1 MRNTEKKILEK
12 KITGRANTIILPTTA
27 TFKGVHHF
35 ACVMLFA
42 KMVDE
47 FRDMGLI
54 TKAKKRKKQ
63 DEEDRL
69 KFEKLDKKN
78 ARATGPLMNRE
89 FNRMLYEEKMKP
101 ADALEDLT
109 LLLNE
114 RFAEIISHDPGT
126 ESEAG
131 VDYDEQELI
140 TPAMSDWLKSKYDEL
155 VKVGEIQK
163 DDIDPAIFTATTESN
178 SHPHWL
184 GMLPSSIRDEPQKSA
199 NNLVYEEHPL
209 GAAWHEFLEGATED
223 GRFEL
228 DEKAMQEFYAARAER
243 KRLAEEQQKDSE
255 KGFGEDYKY
264 DAEKEEYVPARE
276 FGTQEEEQQRAKEG
290 YERLFSRQRLRPRGG
305 EREGSDIKPIGK
317 YNDMASTLADMLI
330 DSINKPVTK
339 KIRNRETGEDEDKTY
354 EGGEVQYLYDTYH
367 KDAQIADW
375 NDMQDRHK
383 AEVKG
388 KRKAAREPILRRQ
401 EQEISQWN
409 DYQEQLK
416 DRLRYTARNNKFQ
429 TMQQEVNEHAREALR
444 VRNIGLVGSKKGRAP
459 NIVTPALKQMAKL
472 LNLDVRGVNAP
483 DVMLEPLKV
492 LMGDTP
498 RRALVSSS
506 YQTELGRELD
516 KWIEGGN
523 KAHPAIETSINPGG
537 HMHTAGLVQPMG
549 DERGGGPGLSMS
561 GDDAGE
567 GYVGEGGGGRFDEAI
582 EEEGGQDVN
591 LAGDDA
597 ASPEAATRVDDSS
610 ALGSGS
616 TQLDPSDDK
625 MRARA
630 MALIRDKSKGG
641 VFSEEERAKYEGSLW
656 MSHKDELMRKVKRG
670 EMTQERARAELS
682 EAFFDEHDF
691 NPEHG
696 YAIHSMDQIPEVH
709 DPSHPLYG
717 KDANERQMFAERMLD
732 SIMGTFGMIQGI
744 NAMQD
749 AKAAGDEEGWAH
761 NDSYRVNNIGD
772 LKNLFTA
779 PAIHEHGDEDRAE
792 EDEAAFAQQQFL
804 GRYLEQSSELM
815 RKFEQ
820 LGVDYNDVVNEIVR
834 VVQKRG
840 RRAQGRQAEDE
851 EPLSDDQA
859 FQEAFMNIVTGAGNQ
874 QFMAQATEQEQK
886 EIEDQI
892 QQLEENVDS
901 HRQMY
906 EMTGDYTD
914 EHRTARRQLAELKQ
928 KLQSARREGGS
939 TSALPFARSIFYA
952 MKNRID
958 ARKEDMDYLNK
969 TRRQTHNLM
978 GGNIATKKDC
988 DACVGSKEHF
998 VNTTKRA
1005 SHSNSHEKINRARGA
1020 QSPFV
1025 YMKVNVPD
1033 LTHIPREGKSGQA
1046 NLESMA
1052 NFLGLDWNILDNYS
1066 DYAVKDILYEAMV
1079 KNKQDAKNI
1088 SEHFNLVPRP
1098 QNLEPVGA
1106 ATMNPAQLVL
1116 MSRLFPDDY
1125 NAFRAREEENDIMTQ
1140 QRQSIT
1146 SALNLLHELQTTGF
1160 KSRVNMNKL
1169 PLSNKD
1175 KRKLAQEILVH
1186 SGGRK
1191 ASELKDQMQQLKE
1204 RRAGLGEEFKEFFA
1218 NQNNSDLL
1226 ASYSDARKTIAGKDP
1241 NIFPDLRARVE
1252 AKMKELGRRVKL
1264 PKGTAMSGEDYLKE
1278 VFNAYQ
1284 THDREMAQAKK
1295 LYDDAKKEV
1304 KEYDQNGIGALVQM
1318 ANEIVPFYTKQMK
1331 EQEGKPEGDS
1341 VPVKNRAT
1349 KKFIENMMKQYYTE
1363 PNGMPSRTVFTAGM
1377 KSQRRRGRSLAEAPY
1392 SYDDKVQLYAQK
1404 LGSEKQWVTGSGATL
1419 RHGGDR
1425 NFGSIFGAEQ
1435 GVFSIPHI
1443 KNISEIPA
1451 LLKIMQKNGW
1461 EGEVDESPAETERLK
1476 RDKEYFEGMGFGK
1489 KEAKKEET
1497 PEDDDGLM
1505 SELDARRRNQSDM
1518 STNADKRNK
1527 DNQLGTPSHCGFCR
1541 GHGSVPI
1548 EKLSS
1553 YFSAH
1558 HDDLRHL
1565 NHYDEEMMHYISQNG
1580 RPVNTPSFDHHREQ
1594 HGENAYH
1601 DHEHAAYACPDCQH
1615 EDSSVRGG
1623 LCSDGLCNHC
1633 LGRGE
1638 IDPKDKTR
1646 MAVLINERLKHDHHF
1661 GSHATLEGLSQRLA
1675 RMPWSHKAFKDMGLD
1690 DIINIPTRLD
1700 EDTPGS
1706 NEMSDKDIQEL
1717 LARFPAR
1724 NNDALMP
1731 MEMLFDSA
1739 MNGEFPNVLSPDQL
1753 RSARKRRQA
1762 AEEKRG
1768 HIRAM
1773 KHEKVK
1779 REEAADELGYQETA
1793 MQESDP
1799 MQAAMSFLPSHA
1811 VRRTQN
1817 GVLRKMLIGHIG
1829 GMMQKLQNLNA
1840 DESVIKHAQEMIDE
1854 ITEGIEIKA
1863 EPNSNF
1869 ILGGSASFGSDAH
1882 FDNRT
1887 LNHMFSQLQ
1896 NLVSKEQRKHHA
1908 PLDELASEAAQDRDV
1923 IDDDAPPPMGQQ
1935 EEVNPAKVFN
1945 KKHHRFNQPM
1955 LYFHKGRMMTQAEI
1969 RAYDDHDG
1977 FDSHVVSP
1985 HKIEKWFARNGDPTQ
2000 RMDLKAYKKLLK
2012 KRSYPFDLYAPHPD
2026 DDPLRFGNKP
2036 SDILG
2041 AFKRQGPTA
2050 RKAHE
2055 YDLMRAEKMKKRI
2068 AEMEAEGTK
2077 PFMKGRTLLRHNNEF
2092 KQLANELGMPVDSDE
2107 GFAGKFFEG
2116 HQLHDSLQDFHDEAQ
2131 KWFMPTAPT
2140 LDEKGKPIPGS
2151 YQEPIENE
2159 APLHTELSDAIDNHL
2174 DKEFEQYVRMKAIM
2188 HTLNMQ
2194 REGDAPPQEG
2204 EITVAQFRQMN
2215 QPGEMGGDVK
2225 GMMNLNAKIDAI
2237 IEGAKGQDSE
2247 TGKTI
2252 YRFGD
2257 EDISKHDYM
2266 DMRYEDL
2273 QDAGQSEPDMFA
2285 DGTHKG
2291 LADMLDAYF
2300 VNYEK
2305 NPMIAKDRKLVK
2317 FGANMYKA
2325 HFYPNMMFESLMKRN
2340 DLRTQDDVKRALE
2353 EDPEFAQQYAM
2364 TFGLIEA
2371 QHDNWM
2377 GIPINVSEH
2386 LDDLSH
2392 VGGVMNDKYVP
2403 KYGTASHPLSQASP
2417 LAPPQKPDLSQ
2428 EMGQIRVMQPDKVTR
2443 DEFGRTIAV
2452 EQRDYP
2458 VAGEEYGKNPT
2469 DPIMRTPIEEQ
2480 IPPITGQEQGGEQTT
2495 PQQMPAMMNP
2505 QYPGVE
2511 IQPPADDDT
2520 PPPMTS

>member
-1 MRNTEKKILEK
+1 M
-12 KITGRANTIILPTTA
+12 PSTA
-27 TFKGVHHF
+27 TFKDVHRL

-54 TKAKKRKKQ
+54 AKAKKRKKQ
-63 DEEDRL
+63 DEKTRL
-69 KFEKLDKKN
+69 KFEQLDAKN
-78 ARATGPLMNRE
+78 ARATGPMMSRE
-89 FNRMLYEEKMKP
+89 FNRMVFEEKMRP

-114 RFAEIISHDPGT
+114 RFAEIISHDPNT

-131 VDYDEQELI
+131 IDYDEQELI
-140 TPAMSDWLKSKYDEL
+140 TPAMSEWLNSKYEQL
-155 VKVGEIQK
+155 VQNGDILK
-163 DDIDPAIFTATTESN
+163 DDIDPAIFNATTESN

-184 GMLPSSIRDEPQKSA
+184 GMLPSSIREEPQKSA
-199 NNLVYEEHPL
+199 NNLVYEEHTL

-228 DEKAMQEFYAARAER
+228 DEKAMQDFYAARAER
-243 KRLAEEQQKDSE
+243 KRLAQQQQADSE
-255 KGFGEDYKY
+255 KGFGEDYKLNP
-264 DAEKEEYVPARE
+264 ETGEYEPARE

-290 YERLFSRQRLRPRGG
+290 YERLFSRVRIKPKG
-305 EREGSDIKPIGK
+305 EEGSDIKPIGK

-330 DSINKPVTK
+330 ESTK
-339 KIRNRETGEDEDKTY
+339 
-354 EGGEVQYLYDTYH
+354 GEVDRLYDSYH
-367 KDAQIADW
+367 KDTQMQDW
-375 NDMQDRHK
+375 NDMQDRHN

-416 DRLRYTARNNKFQ
+416 DRLRFMARNDKFQ
-429 TMQQEVNEHAREALR
+429 AMQQEVNEHAREALR

-459 NIVTPALKQMAKL
+459 NIVTPALKQMARL
-472 LNLDVRGVNAP
+472 LDLDVRGVNAP

-492 LMGDTP
+492 LMGEKP

-506 YQTELGRELD
+506 YQNELGRELD
-516 KWIEGGN
+516 KWIDDGN
-523 KAHPAIETSINPGG
+523 KAHPAIETSMAPGG
-537 HMHTAGLVQPMG
+537 HLHTAGLTQPLG

-561 GDDAGE
+561 GDDANE
-567 GYVGEGGGGRFDEAI
+567 GYVAEMRGGAVGAGERA
-582 EEEGGQDVN
+582 EEESGQDVT

-597 ASPEAATRVDDSS
+597 ASPEAAMRVDDASAMGAGSS
-610 ALGSGS
+610 LF
-616 TQLDPSDDK
+616 DPSDDK

-630 MALIRDKSKGG
+630 MALIRNPNM
-641 VFSEEERAKYEGSLW
+641 SEEQRGRYEGSLW

-670 EMTQERARAELS
+670 EMTKERALAELG
-682 EAFFDEHDF
+682 EAYFDEHDF

-696 YAIHSMDQIPEVH
+696 YAIHSIDQIPEVH
-709 DPSHPLYG
+709 DPAHPLYG
-717 KDANERQMFAERMLD
+717 KDANQRQEFAQKMLD
-732 SIMGTFGMIQGI
+732 GIMGTFGMIQGI

-749 AKAAGDEEGWAH
+749 AKAEGDEEGWAH

-792 EDEAAFAQQQFL
+792 EDEAAFAQQQFA

-820 LGVDYNDVVNEIVR
+820 LGVDYNDVVNEIIR
-834 VVQKRG
+834 VVQKRA

-874 QFMAQATEQEQK
+874 QFMAQATEQEQQ
-886 EIEDQI
+886 EMQDQI
-892 QQLEENVDS
+892 QQLEEVVDS

-906 EMTGDYTD
+906 ESTGDYTD
-914 EHRTARRQLAELKQ
+914 EYRTARRQLAELKQ

-958 ARKEDMDYLNK
+958 AQKEDMDYLNK
-969 TRRQTHNLM
+969 VRRQTHNLM
-978 GGNIATKKDC
+978 ENNIATKKDC

-1005 SHSNSHEKINRARGA
+1005 SHTNVHEKIKRARGG

-1033 LTHIPREGKSGQA
+1033 LTHLPREGKSGQA

-1052 NFLGLDWNILDNYS
+1052 DFLGLNWNILDNYS
-1066 DYAVKDILYEAMV
+1066 DYAIKDILYEAMV

-1088 SEHFNLVPRP
+1088 SEHFNLIPRP

-1106 ATMNPAQLVL
+1106 AAMNPAQLVL

-1160 KSRVNMNKL
+1160 KSRVNLNKL
-1169 PLSNKD
+1169 PLSNRD
-1175 KRKLAQEILVH
+1175 KKKLVKEIMAH

-1191 ASELKDQMQQLKE
+1191 ASELQDQMQQIKE
-1204 RRAGLGEEFKEFFA
+1204 RRAGLGEEFKDFFA
-1218 NQNNSDLL
+1218 NQNNSDLF
-1226 ASYSDARKTIAGKDP
+1226 ATYSDARKTIEGKDP
-1241 NIFPDLRARVE
+1241 NIFADLRAKVD

-1264 PKGTAMSGEDYLKE
+1264 PKGTAMSGEDYLNE

-1295 LYDDAKKEV
+1295 LYDKEKKKV
-1304 KEYDQNGIGALVQM
+1304 KRYDQDGIGALVQM
-1318 ANEIVPFYTKQMK
+1318 ANEVLPFYAKQMK
-1331 EQEGKPEGDS
+1331 ENPELLANLEDITREEKAGEVGDLT
-1341 VPVKNRAT
+1341 RAHT
-1349 KKFIENMMKQYYTE
+1349 VLAPLAKFVNGMMKQYYTE
-1363 PNGMPSRTVFTAGM
+1363 PNGMPSRSVFTAGM
-1377 KSQRRRGRSLAEAPY
+1377 QTKRRRGRSLAEAPY
-1392 SYDDKVQLYAQK
+1392 SYDDKAQLYSRK
-1404 LGSEKQWVTGSGATL
+1404 VGSEKQWVTGSGATL

-1443 KNISEIPA
+1443 NNIAEIPA
-1451 LLKIMQKNGW
+1451 LLKIMKENGW
-1461 EGEVDESPAETERLK
+1461 EGEIDESPAETERMK
-1476 RDKEYFEGMGFGK
+1476 RDKDFFETFSGK
-1489 KEAKKEET
+1489 KKEEEEAP

-1518 STNADKRNK
+1518 TTNADKRNR

-1548 EKLSS
+1548 EKLAS
-1553 YFSAH
+1553 YFAAH
-1558 HDDLRHL
+1558 HGDLRHL
-1565 NHYDEEMMHYISQNG
+1565 NHYDEEMMHYISQHS
-1580 RPVNTPSFDHHREQ
+1580 RPVNTPSFDHHREK
-1594 HGENAYH
+1594 HGDSAYH
-1601 DHEHAAYACPDCQH
+1601 DHEHASYACPDCQH
-1615 EDSSVRGG
+1615 EDSSVVGG
-1623 LCSDGLCNHC
+1623 LLSDGLCNHC

-1638 IDPKDKTR
+1638 IDPKDKDR
-1646 MAVLINERLKHDHHF
+1646 MAVLMNERLKHDHHF

-1675 RMPWSHKAFKDMGLD
+1675 RMPWTHNAIKGMGLD
-1690 DIINIPTRLD
+1690 DVIKIPTRVD

-1706 NEMSDKDIQEL
+1706 SKMSEKDIEDL

-1724 NNDALMP
+1724 NNEALMP

-1753 RSARKRRQA
+1753 REARKRRLA
-1762 AEEKRG
+1762 AEENRG
-1768 HIRAM
+1768 HLRAM
-1773 KHEKVK
+1773 KHDKVK
-1779 REEAADELGYQETA
+1779 REQMADELGYQETV
-1793 MQESDP
+1793 MGESDP
-1799 MQAAMSFLPSHA
+1799 MQQAMSFLPSHA
-1811 VRRTQN
+1811 VRKTQN
-1817 GVLRKMLIGHIG
+1817 GVLRRMLMGHIG
-1829 GMMQKLQNLNA
+1829 GMMQKLQHLNA
-1840 DESVIKHAQEMIDE
+1840 DESVMKHAQELVDE

-1869 ILGGSASFGSDAH
+1869 VLGGSAAFGSDAH
-1882 FDNRT
+1882 HDNRT

-1896 NLVSKEQRKHHA
+1896 NLVNKEQRKHHA
-1908 PLDELASEAAQDRDV
+1908 PLDELASQAAQPD
-1923 IDDDAPPPMGQQ
+1923 PPKPGEEDMPSQGD
-1935 EEVNPAKVFN
+1935 EVEVNPAKVFN
-1945 KKHHRFNQPM
+1945 KKHHRFGHPM
-1955 LYFHKGRMMTQAEI
+1955 LYFHKGRMMTHAEI

-1985 HKIEKWFARNGDPTQ
+1985 HKIEKWFARNGDPSQ
-2000 RMDLKAYKKLLK
+2000 RMDMKAYKKLLK
-2012 KRSYPFDLYAPHPD
+2012 KRTYPFDLYAPHPD
-2026 DDPLRFGNKP
+2026 EEPLRFGNKP

-2050 RKAHE
+2050 RAAHE
-2055 YDLMRAEKMKKRI
+2055 YDMKRAEKMKKRI
-2068 AEMEAEGTK
+2068 AEMEEQGIQ
-2077 PFMKGRTLLRHNNEF
+2077 PFVKGRVLLRTNNEF
-2092 KQLANELGMPVDSDE
+2092 KQLADELGMPIDTDK
-2107 GFAGKFFEG
+2107 GFAGKFLEG
-2116 HQLHDSLQDFHDEAQ
+2116 NQIHHSLQDFDDESQ
-2131 KWFMPTAPT
+2131 KWFTPTAPV
-2140 LDEKGKPIPGS
+2140 LDDEGKPIAGG
-2151 YQEPIENE
+2151 YREPIQDEV
-2159 APLHTELSDAIDNHL
+2159 PYHRELQSMMDDHI
-2174 DKEFEQYVRMKAIM
+2174 DKEFEQFLRMKAIM
-2188 HTLNMQ
+2188 YYI
-2194 REGDAPPQEG
+2194 REAQADPETDDDMPTDGL
-2204 EITVAQFRQMN
+2204 TVAKFREMN
-2215 QPGEMGGDVK
+2215 KPTEEGGDPK

-2237 IEGAKGQDSE
+2237 IEGAKGQDKE
-2247 TGKTI
+2247 TGRTV

-2257 EDISKHDYM
+2257 EDVSPNQYA
-2266 DMRYEDL
+2266 DMRHNDA
-2273 QDAGQSEPDMFA
+2273 QDAGQEESELF
-2285 DGTHKG
+2285 GEGEYKG
-2291 LADMLDAYF
+2291 LMDMIDAYF
-2300 VNYEK
+2300 VNYDK
-2305 NPMIAKDRKLVK
+2305 NPMIARDKKLVK
-2317 FGANMYKA
+2317 FGANMFKA

-2340 DLRTQDDVKRALE
+2340 DLRDQDDVERALK

-2371 QHDNWM
+2371 QHPNWM

-2403 KYGTASHPLSQASP
+2403 RYGTASHPLSQASP
-2417 LAPPQKPDLSQ
+2417 VAPQKPDLSQ
-2428 EMGQIRVMQPDKVTR
+2428 EMQNIRVVKPG
-2443 DEFGRTIAV
+2443 E
-2452 EQRDYP
+2452 DYP
-2458 VAGEEYGKNPT
+2458 TMPTQQYGLNPQ
-2469 DPIMRTPIEEQ
+2469 DPAM
-2480 IPPITGQEQGGEQTT
+2480 TT
-2495 PQQMPAMMNP
+2495 PLQQQVPPLLDSQGNPVGPELAGSETTPRQMPAMVNP
-2505 QYPGVE
+2505 QYPGVQ
-2511 IQPPADDDT
+2511 IQPPADESDMPT
-2520 PPPMTS
+2520 

>member
-12 KITGRANTIILPTTA
+12 KITGRANTIILPSTA
-27 TFKGVHHF
+27 TFKAVHRL

-54 TKAKKRKKQ
+54 AKAKKRKKQ
-63 DEEDRL
+63 DEKTRL
-69 KFEKLDKKN
+69 KFEQLDKKN
-78 ARATGPLMNRE
+78 ARATGPMMNRE
-89 FNRMLYEEKMKP
+89 FNRLVNEEKFSN
-101 ADALEDLT
+101 ADALEDMT

-114 RFAEIISHDPGT
+114 RFAEIISHDLDT

-131 VDYDEQELI
+131 VDYDEVMLI
-140 TPAMSDWLKSKYDEL
+140 TPAMSKWLNEKFEQLVEAGDYEL
-155 VKVGEIQK
+155 TRQINP
-163 DDIDPAIFTATTESN
+163 DIFTATTESN

-184 GMLPSSIRDEPQKSA
+184 GLLPSSIRDEPQKSA

-223 GRFEL
+223 GRFKL
-228 DEKAMQEFYAARAER
+228 DEKAMQEFQQARGER
-243 KRLAEEQQKDSE
+243 KRLAQEQQADSE
-255 KGFGEDYKY
+255 KGFGEDYKLNPETGKY
-264 DAEKEEYVPARE
+264 EPTRE

-290 YERLFSRQRLRPRGG
+290 YERLFSRVRIQPKRGDK
-305 EREGSDIKPIGK
+305 EGRDIKPIGK

-330 DSINKPVTK
+330 ESTK
-339 KIRNRETGEDEDKTY
+339 
-354 EGGEVQYLYDTYH
+354 GEVDRLYDTYH
-367 KDAQIADW
+367 KDAQMEDW

-416 DRLRYTARNNKFQ
+416 DRLRYMARNEKFQ
-429 TMQQEVNEHAREALR
+429 TLQQEVNDHAREALR

-472 LNLDVRGVNAP
+472 LDLDVRGVNAP

-506 YQTELGRELD
+506 YQNELGKELD
-516 KWIEGGN
+516 KWIDDGN
-523 KAHPAIETSINPGG
+523 KAHPAIETSMAPGG
-537 HMHTAGLVQPMG
+537 HMHTAGLTQPLG

-567 GYVGEGGGGRFDEAI
+567 GYVGEMAGGAVGAGERA
-582 EEEGGQDVN
+582 EEESGQDVS
-591 LAGDDA
+591 LTGDDA

-610 ALGSGS
+610 ALGSGGA
-616 TQLDPSDDK
+616 QLDPSDDK

-630 MALIRDKSKGG
+630 MALVRNPNMT
-641 VFSEEERAKYEGSLW
+641 EEQRRRYEASLW
-656 MSHKDELMRKVKRG
+656 MSHSDELKRKVKRG
-670 EMTQERARAELS
+670 EMTKERARAELG
-682 EAFFDEHDF
+682 EAYFDEHEF

-696 YAIHSMDQIPEVH
+696 YAIHSIDQIPEVH

-717 KDANERQMFAERMLD
+717 KDANQRQEFAQKMLD
-732 SIMGTFGMIQGI
+732 GIMGTFGMIQGI

-749 AKAAGDEEGWAH
+749 AKAEGDEEGWAH
-761 NDSYRVNNIGD
+761 NDSYRINNVGD

-779 PAIHEHGDEDRAE
+779 PTIHEHGDEDRAE
-792 EDEAAFAQQQFL
+792 EDEAAFAQQQFA

-834 VVQKRG
+834 VVQKRA

-874 QFMAQATEQEQK
+874 QFMAQATEQEQQ
-886 EIEDQI
+886 EMQDQI
-892 QQLEENVDS
+892 QQLEEVVDS

-906 EMTGDYTD
+906 ESTGDYTD
-914 EHRTARRQLAELKQ
+914 EYRTARRQLAELKQ

-969 TRRQTHNLM
+969 VRRQTHNLM
-978 GGNIATKKDC
+978 AGNIATKKDC

-1005 SHSNSHEKINRARGA
+1005 SHTNVHEKIKRARGA

-1052 NFLGLDWNILDNYS
+1052 DFLGLDWNILDNYS
-1066 DYAVKDILYEAMV
+1066 DYAIKDILYEAMV

-1106 ATMNPAQLVL
+1106 AAMNPAQLVL

-1160 KSRVNMNKL
+1160 KSRVNLNRL
-1169 PLSNKD
+1169 PLSNSD
-1175 KRKLAQEILVH
+1175 KRKLVKEIMAH
-1186 SGGRK
+1186 GGGRK
-1191 ASELKDQMQQLKE
+1191 ASELKDQMQQIKE

-1218 NQNNSDLL
+1218 NQNNSDLF
-1226 ASYSDARKTIAGKDP
+1226 ATYSDARKTIEGKDP
-1241 NIFPDLRARVE
+1241 NIFADLRARVD

-1264 PKGTAMSGEDYLKE
+1264 PKGTAMSGEDYLNE

-1295 LYDDAKKEV
+1295 AYDEAMEEV
-1304 KEYDQNGIGALVQM
+1304 KQYDQDGIGALAQM
-1318 ANEIVPFYTKQMK
+1318 ANEILPFYAKQMK
-1331 EQEGKPEGDS
+1331 EQKGKPLGDS

-1349 KKFIENMMKQYYTE
+1349 KKFIERMMKQYYTE
-1363 PNGMPSRTVFTAGM
+1363 PNGLPSRTVFTAGM
-1377 KSQRRRGRSLAEAPY
+1377 KTKRTRGRSLAEAPY
-1392 SYDDKVQLYAQK
+1392 SYDDKVQLFNRK

-1443 KNISEIPA
+1443 NNIAEIPA
-1451 LLKIMQKNGW
+1451 LLKIMKENGW
-1461 EGEVDESPAETERLK
+1461 EGEIDESPAETERMK
-1476 RDKEYFEGMGFGK
+1476 RDKEFFEGMFGK
-1489 KEAKKEET
+1489 KEAEEAP
-1497 PEDDDGLM
+1497 PEEDDGLM
-1505 SELDARRRNQSDM
+1505 SELEARRRNQSDM
-1518 STNADKRNK
+1518 TTNADKRNR

-1548 EKLSS
+1548 EKLAS
-1553 YFSAH
+1553 YFAAH
-1558 HDDLRHL
+1558 NPDLRHL
-1565 NHYDEEMMHYISQNG
+1565 NHYDEEMMHYISQHG

-1638 IDPKDKTR
+1638 IDPKDKDR
-1646 MAVLINERLKHDHHF
+1646 MTVLMNERLKHDHHF

-1675 RMPWSHKAFKDMGLD
+1675 RMPWAHNAIKNMGLD
-1690 DIINIPTRLD
+1690 DVIKIPTRVD

-1706 NEMSDKDIQEL
+1706 SKMSEKDIQEL

-1753 RSARKRRQA
+1753 REARKRRQA

-1768 HIRAM
+1768 HLRAM
-1773 KHEKVK
+1773 KHDKVK
-1779 REEAADELGYQETA
+1779 REEAADELGYQETV
-1793 MQESDP
+1793 MRESDP

-1811 VRRTQN
+1811 VRQTQN
-1817 GVLRKMLIGHIG
+1817 GVLRKLLMSHLGRLTA
-1829 GMMQKLQNLNA
+1829 KLQDLNA
-1840 DESVIKHAQEMIDE
+1840 DESVMKHAQELVDE

-1869 ILGGSASFGSDAH
+1869 VLGGSAAFGSDAH
-1882 FDNRT
+1882 HDNRT

-1896 NLVSKEQRKHHA
+1896 NLVNKEQRKHHA
-1908 PLDELASEAAQDRDV
+1908 PLDELASQAAQPD
-1923 IDDDAPPPMGQQ
+1923 PPKPGEEDMPSQGD
-1935 EEVNPAKVFN
+1935 EVEVNPAKVFN
-1945 KKHHRFNQPM
+1945 KKHHRFGHPM
-1955 LYFHKGRMMTQAEI
+1955 LYFHKGRMMTHAEI

-1985 HKIEKWFARNGDPTQ
+1985 HKIEKWFARNGDPSQ
-2000 RMDLKAYKKLLK
+2000 RMDMKAYKKLLK
-2012 KRSYPFDLYAPHPD
+2012 KRTYPFDLYAPHPD
-2026 DDPLRFGNKP
+2026 EEPLRFGNKP

-2050 RKAHE
+2050 RAAHE
-2055 YDLMRAEKMKKRI
+2055 YDMKRAEKMKKRI
-2068 AEMEAEGTK
+2068 AEMQEQNIQ
-2077 PFMKGRTLLRHNNEF
+2077 PFVKGRVLLRTNNEF
-2092 KQLANELGMPVDSDE
+2092 KQLADELGMPIDTDE
-2107 GFAGKFFEG
+2107 GFAGKFLEG
-2116 HQLHDSLQDFHDEAQ
+2116 NQIHHSLQDFDDEAQ
-2131 KWFMPTAPT
+2131 KWFMPTAPV
-2140 LDEKGKPIPGS
+2140 LDDEGKPIASG
-2151 YQEPIENE
+2151 YREPIQDEV
-2159 APLHTELSDAIDNHL
+2159 PYHRELQSMMDDHI
-2174 DKEFEQYVRMKAIM
+2174 DKEFEQFLRMKAIM
-2188 HTLNMQ
+2188 YYI
-2194 REGDAPPQEG
+2194 REAQADPETDDDMPTDGL
-2204 EITVAQFRQMN
+2204 TVAKFREIN
-2215 QPGEMGGDVK
+2215 RPAEEGGDPK
-2225 GMMNLNAKIDAI
+2225 AMMNLNAKIDAI
-2237 IEGAKGQDSE
+2237 IEGAKGQDKE
-2247 TGKTI
+2247 TGRTL

-2257 EDISKHDYM
+2257 EDVSPSQYA
-2266 DMRYEDL
+2266 DMRHNDA
-2273 QDAGQSEPDMFA
+2273 QDAGQEESELF
-2285 DGTHKG
+2285 GEGEYKG
-2291 LADMLDAYF
+2291 LMDMIDAYF
-2300 VNYEK
+2300 VNYDK
-2305 NPMIAKDRKLVK
+2305 NPMIERDRKLVK

-2340 DLRTQDDVKRALE
+2340 DLRDYNDLERALR
-2353 EDPEFAQQYAM
+2353 EDPEFAQEYAM
-2364 TFGLIEA
+2364 TMGLVEA
-2371 QHDNWM
+2371 QHPNWQ
-2377 GIPINVSEH
+2377 GLPIDISEH

-2417 LAPPQKPDLSQ
+2417 LAPQKPDLSQ
-2428 EMGQIRVMQPDKVTR
+2428 EIQNIRVRQPQTATQP
-2443 DEFGRTIAV
+2443 G
-2452 EQRDYP
+2452 DYP
-2458 VAGEEYGKNPT
+2458 VVGEEYGLAPD
-2469 DPIMRTPIEEQ
+2469 DPMMTTPIEQQ

-2495 PQQMPAMMNP
+2495 PRPMPAMVNP
-2505 QYPGVE
+2505 QYPGVQ
-2511 IQPPADDDT
+2511 IQPPADESDMPT
-2520 PPPMTS
+2520 

>member
-12 KITGRANTIILPTTA
+12 KITGRANTIILPSTA
-27 TFKGVHHF
+27 TFKAIHRL

-54 TKAKKRKKQ
+54 AKAKKRKKQ
-63 DEEDRL
+63 DEATRL
-69 KFEKLDKKN
+69 KFEQLDKKN

-89 FNRMLYEEKMKP
+89 FNRMVFKEKMSP

-114 RFAEIISHDPGT
+114 RFAEIISHDPDT
-126 ESEAG
+126 VSEAG
-131 VDYDEQELI
+131 IDYDEQELI
-140 TPAMSDWLKSKYDEL
+140 TPAMSDWLKDKHKEL
-155 VKVGEIQK
+155 VKAGEIAE
-163 DDIDPAIFTATTESN
+163 DALDPAIFTATTESN

-199 NNLVYEEHPL
+199 NNLVYEEHTL

-228 DEKAMQEFYAARAER
+228 DEKAMQDFYAARAER
-243 KRLAEEQQKDSE
+243 KRLAQQQRE
-255 KGFGEDYKY
+255 
-264 DAEKEEYVPARE
+264 DAEADFERDDEESPIGDDYGKDLTEGEIDDTYAQ
-276 FGTQEEEQQRAKEG
+276 TDRAKRG
-290 YERLFSRQRLRPRGG
+290 YERFFSRQRLQPRGG
-305 EREGSDIKPIGK
+305 EREGSDIKPVGK
-317 YNDMASTLADMLI
+317 YSDMASTLADMLI
-330 DSINKPVTK
+330 ESTK
-339 KIRNRETGEDEDKTY
+339 
-354 EGGEVQYLYDTYH
+354 GEVDRLYDSYH
-367 KDAQIADW
+367 KDTQMQDW
-375 NDMQDRHK
+375 NDMQERHK

-416 DRLRYTARNNKFQ
+416 NRLRYMARNEKFQ
-429 TMQQEVNEHAREALR
+429 AMQQEVNEHAREALR

-472 LNLDVRGVNAP
+472 LDLDVRGVNAP

-506 YQTELGRELD
+506 YQTQLGNELEAWVD
-516 KWIEGGN
+516 GGN
-523 KAHPAIETSINPGG
+523 KVHPAIQTSISPGG
-537 HMHTAGLVQPMG
+537 HMHTAGLVSPFG
-549 DERGGGPGLSMS
+549 DVRGGGPGLSMS

-582 EEEGGQDVN
+582 EEEGGQDVS
-591 LAGDDA
+591 LTGDDA
-597 ASPEAATRVDDSS
+597 ASPEAAERIDDSS
-610 ALGSGS
+610 ALGSGGA
-616 TQLDPSDDK
+616 QLDPSDDK

-630 MALIRDKSKGG
+630 MALIRNPNM
-641 VFSEEERAKYEGSLW
+641 SEEQRRKYEASLW
-656 MSHKDELMRKVKRG
+656 MSHSDELKRKVKRG
-670 EMTQERARAELS
+670 EMTKERARAELG
-682 EAFFDEHDF
+682 EAYFDEHEF

-761 NDSYRVNNIGD
+761 NDSYRINNIGD

-779 PAIHEHGDEDRAE
+779 PAIHEHGDDDRAE
-792 EDEAAFAQQQFL
+792 EDEAAFAQQQFA

-834 VVQKRG
+834 VVQKRA

-886 EIEDQI
+886 EMEEQI
-892 QQLEENVDS
+892 QQLEEVVDS

-906 EMTGDYTD
+906 ESTGDYTD
-914 EHRTARRQLAELKQ
+914 EYRTARRQLAELKQ

-978 GGNIATKKDC
+978 EGNIATKKDC

-1005 SHSNSHEKINRARGA
+1005 SHTNVHEKIKRARGG

-1033 LTHIPREGKSGQA
+1033 LTHIPREGRSGQA

-1052 NFLGLDWNILDNYS
+1052 DFLGLDWNILDNYS
-1066 DYAVKDILYEAMV
+1066 DYAIKDILYEAMV

-1106 ATMNPAQLVL
+1106 AAMNPAQLVL

-1125 NAFRAREEENDIMTQ
+1125 NAFRAREEENDILTQ

-1160 KSRVNMNKL
+1160 KSKVNMNKL
-1169 PLSNKD
+1169 PLSNRD
-1175 KRKLAQEILVH
+1175 KRKLAKEILVH
-1186 SGGRK
+1186 GGGRK

-1218 NQNNSDLL
+1218 NENNSDLF
-1226 ASYSDARKTIAGKDP
+1226 ATYSDARKTIEGKDP
-1241 NIFPDLRARVE
+1241 NIFGDLRARVD

-1264 PKGTAMSGEDYLKE
+1264 PKGTAMSGEDYLNE

-1284 THDREMAQAKK
+1284 THDREMAQLKEAYDKAK
-1295 LYDDAKKEV
+1295 ENV
-1304 KEYDQNGIGALVQM
+1304 KQYDQNGIGALVQM
-1318 ANEIVPFYTKQMK
+1318 ANEILPFYVKQMK
-1331 EQEGKPEGDS
+1331 EQKGKPEGDS
-1341 VPVKNRAT
+1341 LPVKNRAT
-1349 KKFIENMMKQYYTE
+1349 REFIERMMKQYYTE
-1363 PNGMPSRTVFTAGM
+1363 PNGMPSRTVFTAGV

-1392 SYDDKVQLYAQK
+1392 SYDDKVQLYNQK

-1443 KNISEIPA
+1443 NNIAEIPA
-1451 LLKIMQKNGW
+1451 LLKIMKENGW
-1461 EGEVDESPAETERLK
+1461 EGEIDESPAETERMK
-1476 RDKEYFEGMGFGK
+1476 RDKEFFEGMGFGK
-1489 KEAKKEET
+1489 KETKKEET
-1497 PEDDDGLM
+1497 PEEDDGLI
-1505 SELDARRRNQSDM
+1505 SELEARRRNQSDM
-1518 STNADKRNK
+1518 TTNADKRNR

-1548 EKLSS
+1548 EKLAT
-1553 YFSAH
+1553 YFAAH
-1558 HDDLRHL
+1558 NPDLRHL
-1565 NHYDEEMMHYISQNG
+1565 NHYDEEMMHYISQHG

-1594 HGENAYH
+1594 HGDNAYH

-1638 IDPKDKTR
+1638 IDPNDKPR
-1646 MAVLINERLKHDHHF
+1646 MAVLMNERLKHDHHF
-1661 GSHATLEGLSQRLA
+1661 GTHATLEGLSRRLA
-1675 RMPWSHKAFKDMGLD
+1675 NMPWAHNAIKGMGLD
-1690 DIINIPTRLD
+1690 DVINIPTRVD

-1706 NEMSDKDIQEL
+1706 SEMSEKDIQEL

-1753 RSARKRRQA
+1753 REARKRREA

-1768 HIRAM
+1768 HLRAM
-1773 KHEKVK
+1773 RHEKVK
-1779 REEAADELGYQETA
+1779 REEAADELGYQDTA
-1793 MQESDP
+1793 MRESDP
-1799 MQAAMSFLPSHA
+1799 MREAMSFLPSHA
-1811 VRRTQN
+1811 VRQTQN
-1817 GVLRKMLIGHIG
+1817 GVLRKMLVGHIG
-1829 GMMQKLQNLNA
+1829 AMMRKLQDLNA
-1840 DESVIKHAQEMIDE
+1840 DESVMKHAQELVDE

-1869 ILGGSASFGSDAH
+1869 ILGGSAHFGSDAH

-1896 NLVSKEQRKHHA
+1896 NLVNKEQRKHHA
-1908 PLDELASEAAQDRDV
+1908 PLDQLASEAAQDRDV
-1923 IDDDAPPPMGQQ
+1923 IDEDAPPPIGEQ

-1945 KKHHRFNQPM
+1945 KKHHRFNHPM
-1955 LYFHKGRMMTQAEI
+1955 LYFHKGRMMTHAEM

-2000 RMDLKAYKKLLK
+2000 RMNMKDYKKLLK
-2012 KRSYPFDLYAPHPD
+2012 KRTYPFDLYAPHPD

-2050 RKAHE
+2050 REAQE
-2055 YDLMRAEKMKKRI
+2055 YDKMRAEKMKKRI
-2068 AEMEAEGTK
+2068 AEMEAEKIK
-2077 PFMKGRTLLRHNNEF
+2077 PFMKGRTILRHNNEF
-2092 KQLANELGMPVDSDE
+2092 NQLADELGMPVDSDE

-2116 HQLHDSLQDFHDEAQ
+2116 HQLHHSLQDFHDEAQ

-2140 LDEKGKPIPGS
+2140 LDDKGKPIPGA
-2151 YQEPIENE
+2151 YQQPIEGE

-2174 DKEFEQYVRMKAIM
+2174 EKEFEQFLRMKAIM
-2188 HTLNMQ
+2188 HTINMQ

-2215 QPGEMGGDVK
+2215 QPAEMGGDVK

-2247 TGKTI
+2247 TGRTI

-2257 EDISKHDYM
+2257 EDISQHDYM
-2266 DMRYEDL
+2266 DMRYNDL
-2273 QDAGQSEPDMFA
+2273 QDAGQSEPDMFT

-2305 NPMIAKDRKLVK
+2305 NPMVAKDKKLVK

-2340 DLRTQDDVKRALE
+2340 DLRDQDDVERALK

-2371 QHDNWM
+2371 QHPNWQ

-2392 VGGVMNDKYVP
+2392 VGGVMSDKYVP
-2403 KYGTASHPLSQASP
+2403 RYGTASHPLSQPSP
-2417 LAPPQKPDLSQ
+2417 LAPQKPDLSQ
-2428 EMGQIRVMQPDKVTR
+2428 GIQNIRVRQPQTATQP
-2443 DEFGRTIAV
+2443 G
-2452 EQRDYP
+2452 DYP
-2458 VAGEEYGKNPT
+2458 MMSETYGVSPVDYSIVPPLLDSQGNPVG
-2469 DPIMRTPIEEQ
+2469 PEL
-2480 IPPITGQEQGGEQTT
+2480 GGEQTT
-2495 PQQMPAMMNP
+2495 PRPMPAMMNP

-2511 IQPPADDDT
+2511 IPPPADDDT
-2520 PPPMTS
+2520 PPPMS

>member
-12 KITGRANTIILPTTA
+12 KITGRANTIILPSTA
-27 TFKGVHHF
+27 TFKGIHRL
-35 ACVMLFA
+35 ACLMLFA

-54 TKAKKRKKQ
+54 KKAKKRKKQ
-63 DEEDRL
+63 DEASRL
-69 KFEKLDKKN
+69 KFEQLDKKN
-78 ARATGPLMNRE
+78 ARATGPMMSQE
-89 FNRMLYEEKMKP
+89 FNRLVFKEKMRP
-101 ADALEDLT
+101 VDALEDLT
-109 LLLNE
+109 LMLNE
-114 RFAEIISHDPGT
+114 RFAEVISHDPDT

-131 VDYDEQELI
+131 IDYDEEELI
-140 TPAMSDWLKSKYDEL
+140 TPAMSKWLNSKHEEL
-155 VKVGEIQK
+155 LQSGEIK
-163 DDIDPAIFTATTESN
+163 EGDIDPAIFGATTESN

-184 GMLPSSIRDEPQKSA
+184 GLLPSSIRDEPQKSA
-199 NNLVYEEHPL
+199 NNLVYEEHTL

-223 GRFEL
+223 GRFKL
-228 DEKAMQEFYAARAER
+228 DEKALQEFYEARAER
-243 KRLAEEQQKDSE
+243 KRLAQEQQRDSE
-255 KGFGEDYKY
+255 KDFERD
-264 DAEKEEYVPARE
+264 DEEGDENA
-276 FGTQEEEQQRAKEG
+276 QMDRAKRG
-290 YERLFSRQRLRPRGG
+290 YERFFSRQRLQPRGG
-305 EREGSDIKPIGK
+305 EREGSDIKPIGR
-317 YNDMASTLADMLI
+317 YSDMASTLADMLI
-330 DSINKPVTK
+330 DSTK
-339 KIRNRETGEDEDKTY
+339 
-354 EGGEVQYLYDTYH
+354 GEVDRLYDSYH
-367 KDAQIADW
+367 KDAQMQDW

-401 EQEISQWN
+401 EEEISQWN
-409 DYQEQLK
+409 DMQEQIK
-416 DRLRYTARNNKFQ
+416 DRLRYTARNEKFQ
-429 TMQQEVNEHAREALR
+429 TMQKEVNEHAREALR

-492 LMGDTP
+492 LMGDKP
-498 RRALVSSS
+498 RRALVSRS

-516 KWIEGGN
+516 KWISDGN

-537 HMHTAGLVQPMG
+537 HMHTAGLVDSYG

-610 ALGSGS
+610 ALGSGGA
-616 TQLDPSDDK
+616 QVDPSDDK

-630 MALIRDKSKGG
+630 MALIRNPNMSQ
-641 VFSEEERAKYEGSLW
+641 ERRGRYEASLW
-656 MSHKDELMRKVKRG
+656 MSHSDELKRKVKRG
-670 EMTQERARAELS
+670 EMTKERARAELGES
-682 EAFFDEHDF
+682 YFDEHKF

-749 AKAAGDEEGWAH
+749 AKAEGDEEGWAH
-761 NDSYRVNNIGD
+761 NDSYRVNSVGD

-792 EDEAAFAQQQFL
+792 EDEAAFAQQQFA

-820 LGVDYNDVVNEIVR
+820 LGVDYNDVVNEIIR

-874 QFMAQATEQEQK
+874 QFMAQATEQEQQ
-886 EIEDQI
+886 EMQGQI
-892 QQLEENVDS
+892 QQLEEVVDS

-906 EMTGDYTD
+906 ESTGDYTD
-914 EHRTARRQLAELKQ
+914 EYRTARRQLSELKQ

-958 ARKEDMDYLNK
+958 AQNEDMDYLNK

-988 DACVGSKEHF
+988 DACVGSKDHF

-1033 LTHIPREGKSGQA
+1033 LKNIPREGRSGQA

-1052 NFLGLDWNILDNYS
+1052 DFLGLDWNILDNYT
-1066 DYAVKDILYEAMV
+1066 DYAIKDILYEAMV

-1146 SALNLLHELQTTGF
+1146 GALNLLHELQTTGF
-1160 KSRVNMNKL
+1160 KSKVNLNKL
-1169 PLSNKD
+1169 PLSNRD
-1175 KRKLAQEILVH
+1175 KKKLIMEVLVH

-1191 ASELKDQMQQLKE
+1191 ASELKDQMQQIKE

-1218 NQNNSDLL
+1218 SEKNNDLL
-1226 ASYSDARKTIAGKDP
+1226 ATYSDARKAIEGKDP
-1241 NIFPDLRARVE
+1241 NIFGDLRAKVE
-1252 AKMKELGRRVKL
+1252 AKMKQLGQRVQL
-1264 PKGTAMSGEDYLKE
+1264 PKGTAMSGEDYLNE

-1295 LYDDAKKEV
+1295 AYNEAQKNV
-1304 KEYDQNGIGALVQM
+1304 KQYDQNGLGALVQM
-1318 ANEIVPFYTKQMK
+1318 AGEILPFYSKQMK
-1331 EQEGKPEGDS
+1331 EQKGEPLSD
-1341 VPVKNRAT
+1341 NRAME
-1349 KKFIENMMKQYYTE
+1349 KFVNGMMKQYYTE
-1363 PNGMPSRTVFTAGM
+1363 PNGMPSRFVFVGAEKPPVLDEPT
-1377 KSQRRRGRSLAEAPY
+1377 RRRGKSLAEAPY
-1392 SYDDKVQLYAQK
+1392 SYDDKPVLRRQK

-1443 KNISEIPA
+1443 NSLEEIPA
-1451 LLKIMQKNGW
+1451 LLKIMKENGW
-1461 EGEVDESPAETERLK
+1461 EGEIDESPNETERME
-1476 RDKEYFEGMGFGK
+1476 RDRKFFEGMGFGK
-1489 KEAKKEET
+1489 GEAKKEEA
-1497 PEDDDGLM
+1497 PEEDDGLM
-1505 SELDARRRNQSDM
+1505 TEIDARRRNHSDM
-1518 STNADKRNK
+1518 TTNADKRDKN
-1527 DNQLGTPSHCGFCR
+1527 NQLGTPSHCGYCR

-1548 EKLSS
+1548 EKLST
-1553 YFSAH
+1553 YFAAH
-1558 HDDLRHL
+1558 NNDLRHL
-1565 NHYDEEMMHYISQNG
+1565 NHYDEEMMHYISQHG
-1580 RPVNTPSFDHHREQ
+1580 RPVNTPSFDHHREK
-1594 HGENAYH
+1594 HGENAYN

-1615 EDSSVRGG
+1615 DDSSVRGG
-1623 LCSDGLCNHC
+1623 LLSDGLCNHC

-1638 IDPKDKTR
+1638 IDPKDKPR
-1646 MAVLINERLKHDHHF
+1646 MAVLMNERLKHDQHF
-1661 GSHATLEGLSQRLA
+1661 GNHATLEGLSQKLA
-1675 RMPWSHKAFKDMGLD
+1675 RMPWAHNAIKGMGLD
-1690 DIINIPTRLD
+1690 DIINIPTRVD
-1700 EDTPGS
+1700 EETPGS
-1706 NEMSDKDIQEL
+1706 GQIDDKHIEEL

-1731 MEMLFDSA
+1731 MELLFDSA

-1753 RSARKRRQA
+1753 RNARKRREA

-1773 KHEKVK
+1773 KHDKVN
-1779 REEAADELGYQETA
+1779 RAEAADEMGFQESVA
-1793 MQESDP
+1793 RESDP

-1811 VRRTQN
+1811 VRQTQN
-1817 GVLRKMLIGHIG
+1817 GVLRKMLMGHIG
-1829 GMMQKLQNLNA
+1829 GMMQKLQNINA
-1840 DESVIKHAQEMIDE
+1840 DESVMKQAQELVDE
-1854 ITEGIEIKA
+1854 ITEGVEIKA

-1869 ILGGSASFGSDAH
+1869 ILGGSAHFGSDAH

-1896 NLVSKEQRKHHA
+1896 NLVVKEQRKHHA
-1908 PLDELASEAAQDRDV
+1908 PLDELASEAAKPDF
-1923 IDDDAPPPMGQQ
+1923 PKPG
-1935 EEVNPAKVFN
+1935 EEDMPSEGGVEINPAKVFN
-1945 KKHHRFNQPM
+1945 KKHHRFNQPP
-1955 LYFHKGRMMTQAEI
+1955 LYFHKGRMMTAPEI

-1985 HKIEKWFARNGDPTQ
+1985 HKIEKWFARNGDPSQ
-2000 RMDLKAYKKLLK
+2000 RMNLAKYKKLLK
-2012 KRSYPFDLYAPHPD
+2012 KRTYPFDLYAPHPD
-2026 DDPLRFGNKP
+2026 DDPLQFGNKP
-2036 SDILG
+2036 SDILS

-2055 YDLMRAEKMKKRI
+2055 YDMKRAEKMKKRI
-2068 AEMEAEGTK
+2068 AEMQEQGIQ
-2077 PFMKGRTLLRHNNEF
+2077 PFVKGRALLRHNNEF
-2092 KQLANELGMPVDSDE
+2092 KQLADELGMPVDSDE
-2107 GFAGKFFEG
+2107 GFSGKFFEG
-2116 HQLHDSLQDFHDEAQ
+2116 NQIHHSLQDFDDEAQ
-2131 KWFMPTAPT
+2131 KWFMPTAPV
-2140 LDEKGKPIPGS
+2140 LDEEGKPIQGG

-2159 APLHTELSDAIDNHL
+2159 VPHHRELQSKMQDHIE
-2174 DKEFEQYVRMKAIM
+2174 KEFEQLLRMKAIM
-2188 HTLNMQ
+2188 HYI
-2194 REGDAPPQEG
+2194 REAQADPESDTDMPTEG
-2204 EITVAQFRQMN
+2204 LTTAKFREMN
-2215 QPGEMGGDVK
+2215 RPTEQGGDPK

-2237 IEGAKGQDSE
+2237 IEGAKGQDKE
-2247 TGKTI
+2247 TGKTV

-2257 EDISKHDYM
+2257 EDVSPSQYEEA
-2266 DMRYEDL
+2266 RYNEA
-2273 QDAGQSEPDMFA
+2273 QDAGQEESDLFSEGDY
-2285 DGTHKG
+2285 KG
-2291 LADMLDAYF
+2291 LADMIDAYF
-2300 VNYEK
+2300 VNYEN
-2305 NPMIAKDRKLVK
+2305 NPMIEKDKKLVK
-2317 FGANMYKA
+2317 FGAKMYKA
-2325 HFYPNMMFESLMKRN
+2325 YNYPNMMFESMMKRN
-2340 DLRTQDDVKRALE
+2340 GLRDENDVARALKE
-2353 EDPEFAQQYAM
+2353 NPKFAHEYAL

-2377 GIPINVSEH
+2377 GIPLNVSEH

-2417 LAPPQKPDLSQ
+2417 LAPQKPDLSQ
-2428 EMGQIRVMQPDKVTR
+2428 EIENIRVRQPQTATQP
-2443 DEFGRTIAV
+2443 G
-2452 EQRDYP
+2452 DYP
-2458 VAGEEYGKNPT
+2458 MVGDKYGLAPD
-2469 DPIMRTPIEEQ
+2469 DPMMTTPIEQ
-2480 IPPITGQEQGGEQTT
+2480 QVPPLQGSDGNPVGPEQGGEQT
-2495 PQQMPAMMNP
+2495 PPRQMPSMVNV
-2505 QYPGVE
+2505 QYPGVQT
-2511 IQPPADDDT
+2511 QPPADESDMPT
-2520 PPPMTS
+2520 

>member
-12 KITGRANTIILPTTA
+12 KITGRANTIILPLTA
-27 TFKGVHHF
+27 TFKAVHRL

-63 DEEDRL
+63 DEATRL
-69 KFEKLDKKN
+69 KFEELDKKN

-89 FNRMLYEEKMKP
+89 FNRMVFQEKMSP

-114 RFAEIISHDPGT
+114 RFAEIISHDPDT
-126 ESEAG
+126 VSEAG
-131 VDYDEQELI
+131 IDYDEQELI
-140 TPAMSDWLKSKYDEL
+140 TPAMSDWLKGKYNDL
-155 VKVGEIQK
+155 VKAGEIAQ
-163 DDIDPAIFTATTESN
+163 DALDPAIFTATTESN

-199 NNLVYEEHPL
+199 NNLVYEEHAL

-228 DEKAMQEFYAARAER
+228 DEKAMQDFYAARAER
-243 KRLAEEQQKDSE
+243 KRLAQQQRE
-255 KGFGEDYKY
+255 
-264 DAEKEEYVPARE
+264 DAEADFERDDEESPIGDDYGKDLTEGEIDDTYAQ
-276 FGTQEEEQQRAKEG
+276 TDRAKRG
-290 YERLFSRQRLRPRGG
+290 YERFFSRQRLRPRGG

-317 YNDMASTLADMLI
+317 YSDMASTLADMLI
-330 DSINKPVTK
+330 ESTK
-339 KIRNRETGEDEDKTY
+339 
-354 EGGEVQYLYDTYH
+354 GEVDRLYDSYH
-367 KDAQIADW
+367 KDKQMQDW
-375 NDMQDRHK
+375 NDMQERHDK
-383 AEVKG
+383 EVRQPSKDPNRKG
-388 KRKAAREPILRRQ
+388 RLLPKKVREPILRRQ

-416 DRLRYTARNNKFQ
+416 NRLRYMARNEKFQ
-429 TMQQEVNEHAREALR
+429 AMQQEVNEHAREALR

-472 LNLDVRGVNAP
+472 LDLDVRGVNAP

-492 LMGDTP
+492 LMGDKP

-641 VFSEEERAKYEGSLW
+641 VFGEEQRGRYEGSLW

-670 EMTQERARAELS
+670 EMTKERALAELG
-682 EAFFDEHDF
+682 EAYFDEHEF

-717 KDANERQMFAERMLD
+717 KDANERQMFAEKMLD

-761 NDSYRVNNIGD
+761 NDSYRVNNVGD

-792 EDEAAFAQQQFL
+792 EDEAAFAQQQFA

-834 VVQKRG
+834 VVQKRA

-874 QFMAQATEQEQK
+874 QFMAQATEQEQR
-886 EIEDQI
+886 EMEDQI
-892 QQLEENVDS
+892 QQLEEVVDS

-906 EMTGDYTD
+906 EMTGDMTD
-914 EHRTARRQLAELKQ
+914 EYRSARRQLAELKQ

-958 ARKEDMDYLNK
+958 ARNEDENYINK
-969 TRRQTHNLM
+969 VKRQTHNLM

-1033 LTHIPREGKSGQA
+1033 LKNIPREGKSGQA

-1052 NFLGLDWNILDNYS
+1052 DFLGLDWNILDNYT
-1066 DYAVKDILYEAMV
+1066 DYAIKDILYEAMV

-1160 KSRVNMNKL
+1160 KSKVNMNKL
-1169 PLSNKD
+1169 PLSNRD
-1175 KRKLAQEILVH
+1175 KKKLIMEILVH
-1186 SGGRK
+1186 GGGRK
-1191 ASELKDQMQQLKE
+1191 TSELKDQMQQLKE

-1218 NQNNSDLL
+1218 NQNNSDLF
-1226 ASYSDARKTIAGKDP
+1226 ATYSDARKTVEGKDP
-1241 NIFPDLRARVE
+1241 NIFGDLRARVD
-1252 AKMKELGRRVKL
+1252 AKKKELGRRVKL
-1264 PKGTAMSGEDYLKE
+1264 PKGTAMSGEDYLNE

-1284 THDREMAQAKK
+1284 TYDREMAQLKEAYDKAKENVK
-1295 LYDDAKKEV
+1295 QYDT
-1304 KEYDQNGIGALVQM
+1304 QGIGALVQM

-1331 EQEGKPEGDS
+1331 EQKGKPEGDS
-1341 VPVKNRAT
+1341 LPVKNRAT

-1363 PNGMPSRTVFTAGM
+1363 PNGMPSRFVFVGAEKPPVLDEPT
-1377 KSQRRRGRSLAEAPY
+1377 RRRGTSLAEAPY
-1392 SYDDKVQLYAQK
+1392 SYDDKPVLRRQK

-1451 LLKIMQKNGW
+1451 MLKIMKENGW
-1461 EGEVDESPAETERLK
+1461 EGEIDESPAETERMK
-1476 RDKEYFEGMGFGK
+1476 RDKNFFEGMFGK
-1489 KEAKKEET
+1489 KEAEEAP
-1497 PEDDDGLM
+1497 PEEDDGLM
-1505 SELDARRRNQSDM
+1505 SELEARRRNQSDM
-1518 STNADKRNK
+1518 TTNADKRNR

-1548 EKLSS
+1548 EKLAT
-1553 YFSAH
+1553 YFAAH
-1558 HDDLRHL
+1558 NSDLRHL
-1565 NHYDEEMMHYISQNG
+1565 NHYDEEMMHYISQHG

-1638 IDPKDKTR
+1638 IDPKDKPR
-1646 MAVLINERLKHDHHF
+1646 MAVLMNERLKHDHHF
-1661 GSHATLEGLSQRLA
+1661 GTHATLEDLSRRLA
-1675 RMPWSHKAFKDMGLD
+1675 RMPWTHNAIKGMGLD
-1690 DIINIPTRLD
+1690 DVINIPTRVD

-1706 NEMSDKDIQEL
+1706 SEMSEKDIQEL

-1753 RSARKRRQA
+1753 REARKRRQA

-1768 HIRAM
+1768 HLRAM

-1779 REEAADELGYQETA
+1779 REEAADELGYQDTA
-1793 MQESDP
+1793 MRESDP
-1799 MQAAMSFLPSHA
+1799 MREAMSFLPSHA
-1811 VRRTQN
+1811 VRQTQN
-1817 GVLRKMLIGHIG
+1817 GVLRKLLMNHLGRLTT
-1829 GMMQKLQNLNA
+1829 KLQDLNA
-1840 DESVIKHAQEMIDE
+1840 DESVMKHAQELVDE
-1854 ITEGIEIKA
+1854 ITEGIEIKV

-1869 ILGGSASFGSDAH
+1869 ILGGSAHFGSDAH

-1896 NLVSKEQRKHHA
+1896 NLVNKEQRKHHA
-1908 PLDELASEAAQDRDV
+1908 PLEELASEAAQDRDV
-1923 IDDDAPPPMGQQ
+1923 VDDDAPPPMGQQ

-1945 KKHHRFNQPM
+1945 KKHHQFNHPM
-1955 LYFHKGRMMTQAEI
+1955 LYFHKGRMMTHAEM

-1977 FDSHVVSP
+1977 FDSHAVSP

-2000 RMDLKAYKKLLK
+2000 RMKMKDYKKLLK
-2012 KRSYPFDLYAPHPD
+2012 NRNYPFDLYAPHPD

-2050 RKAHE
+2050 REAQD
-2055 YDLMRAEKMKKRI
+2055 YDKKRAEKMKKRI
-2068 AEMEAEGTK
+2068 AEMEAEKIK
-2077 PFMKGRTLLRHNNEF
+2077 PFMKGRTILRHNNEF
-2092 KQLANELGMPVDSDE
+2092 NQLADELGMPVDSDE

-2116 HQLHDSLQDFHDEAQ
+2116 HQLHYSLQDFHDEAQ

-2140 LDEKGKPIPGS
+2140 LDDKGKPIPGA
-2151 YQEPIENE
+2151 YQQPIEGE

-2174 DKEFEQYVRMKAIM
+2174 EKEFEQFLRMKAIM
-2188 HTLNMQ
+2188 HTINMQ

-2215 QPGEMGGDVK
+2215 QPAEMGGDVK

-2247 TGKTI
+2247 TGRTI

-2257 EDISKHDYM
+2257 EDISQHDYM
-2266 DMRYEDL
+2266 DMRYNDL
-2273 QDAGQSEPDMFA
+2273 QDAGQSEPDMFT

-2305 NPMIAKDRKLVK
+2305 NPMVAKDKKLVK

-2340 DLRTQDDVKRALE
+2340 DLRDYNDLERALK

-2364 TFGLIEA
+2364 TIGLVEA
-2371 QHDNWM
+2371 QHPNWQ
-2377 GIPINVSEH
+2377 GLPIDISEH

-2417 LAPPQKPDLSQ
+2417 VVPQKPDLSQ
-2428 EMGQIRVMQPDKVTR
+2428 EIQNIRVMQPQTATQP
-2443 DEFGRTIAV
+2443 G
-2452 EQRDYP
+2452 DYP
-2458 VAGEEYGKNPT
+2458 VVGSEYGLSPD
-2469 DPIMRTPIEEQ
+2469 DPMMTTPISQQ

-2495 PQQMPAMMNP
+2495 PRPMPAMMNP

-2511 IQPPADDDT
+2511 IPPPADDDT
-2520 PPPMTS
+2520 PPPMS